1 MMRMRHSQKMR
12 SFGDNPTADSV
23 TAKGTGEFHTGTEE
37 IPWNLADH
45 VALYKDEAGSGP
57 IK

>member
-1 MMRMRHSQKMR
+1 MR
-12 SFGDNPTADSV
+12 SFGGNPAADSV

-45 VALYKDEAGSGP
+45 VALYKGEAGSGP